1 VTISSFRKLITT
13 TIKEIRKIGS
23 KFENVYAMFS
33 GGRDS
38 LVTLHLSLRALKNK
52 VEALFID
59 TGISTPGLKEYV
71 ESIAKEFNVKLN
83 IVSPKYNYFELVL
96 KKGFPT
102 ITRRW
107 CKEYLKLKPLKDWIN
122 ERDPEKILL
131 ITGVRA
137 DESWMKARTKKLL
150 KHKFLKTTTYAPIL
164 YWTEEEVKEYIKF
177 YKLRE
182 CPLYETYGKAYD
194 CWCSVFKSPADFA
207 TLALNNP
214 EFFKKFV
221 KLESKLRSKG
231 SGLYYSGK
239 KIYFKDIAINPENY
253 LNYPKL
259 YKCPLCTTLV

>member
-1 VTISSFRKLITT
+1 VTTSSFRKLITT

-38 LVTLHLSLRALKNK
+38 LVTLHLSFRALKNK

-83 IVSPKYNYFELVL
+83 IVSPRYNYFKLVL

-107 CKEYLKLKPLKDWIN
+107 CKEYLKLQPLKDWIN

-137 DESWMKARTKKLL
+137 DESWMKARTEKFL
-150 KHKFLKTTTYAPIL
+150 KHKFLKVA
-164 YWTEEEVKEYIKF
+164 KF
-177 YKLRE
+177 TVGL
-182 CPLYETYGKAYD
+182 
-194 CWCSVFKSPADFA
+194 
-207 TLALNNP
+207 
-214 EFFKKFV
+214 FV
-221 KLESKLRSKG
+221 
-231 SGLYYSGK
+231 
-239 KIYFKDIAINPENY
+239 
-253 LNYPKL
+253 
-259 YKCPLCTTLV
+259 V